1 MAAML
6 AGLARAWCWRVCVS
20 MRILGLAARA
30 AILMALIM
38 PAAGEPIR
46 FSTDT
51 FEVIGGMGNSD
62 APQSSR
68 STYRGK
74 EVVDFATTLAPGTIL
89 IRTGER
95 KLYFVLPEGRA
106 IQYGIGVGREGFTWS
121 GTDKITRKAEW
132 PDWHPPREMIEREE
146 RRGNYIPARMAGGPE
161 NPLGARALYI
171 GDTMYRIHG
180 TNQPWSIG
188 LAVSSGCIRLLN
200 EEVIDLYDRVEV
212 GAQVVVE

>member
-1 MAAML
+1 MRFPGSAA
-6 AGLARAWCWRVCVS
+6 GF
-20 MRILGLAARA
+20 AALTV
-30 AILMALIM
+30 LMM
-38 PAAGEPIR
+38 PAAAEPIT
-46 FSTDT
+46 FSADT
-51 FEVIGGMGNSD
+51 FQIIGGMGNS
-62 APQSSR
+62 APQARR

-74 EVVDFATTLAPGTIL
+74 EIVAFSTTLAPGTII

-95 KLYFVLPEGRA
+95 KLYYVLAQGRA

-121 GTDKITRKAEW
+121 GTDKITRKAQW
-132 PDWHPPREMIEREE
+132 PDWRPPREMIEREE
-146 RRGNYIPARMAGGPE
+146 QRGNYIPAHMAGGPE

-200 EEVIDLYDRVEV
+200 EEVIDLYNRVDV
-212 GAQVVVE
+212 GAEVVVE

>member
-1 MAAML
+1 MRLLGFVAGFVVLAVAA
-6 AGLARAWCWRVCVS
+6 G
-20 MRILGLAARA
+20 
-30 AILMALIM
+30 
-38 PAAGEPIR
+38 PAAAEPIR

-51 FEVIGGMGNSD
+51 FQIIGGMGETTR
-62 APQSSR
+62 PQTRR
-68 STYRGK
+68 SAYRGK
-74 EVVDFATTLAPGTIL
+74 ETVDFVTTQAPGTII

-95 KLYFVLPEGRA
+95 KLYYVLPEGRA

-121 GTDKITRKAEW
+121 GTDKITRKAKW
-132 PDWHPPREMIEREE
+132 PDWRPPKEMIARELE
-146 RRGNYIPARMAGGPE
+146 RGNYIPAHMAGGPE

-200 EEVIDLYDRVEV
+200 EEVIDLYNRVDV
-212 GAQVVVE
+212 GAQVLVE

>member
-1 MAAML
+1 MRFPGSAA
-6 AGLARAWCWRVCVS
+6 GF
-20 MRILGLAARA
+20 AA
-30 AILMALIM
+30 LMVFIV
-38 PAAGEPIR
+38 PAAAEPIT

-51 FEVIGGMGNSD
+51 FQIIGGMGNS
-62 APQSSR
+62 APQAR
-68 STYRGK
+68 HSTYRGK
-74 EVVDFATTLAPGTIL
+74 QIVDFSTTLAPGTII

-95 KLYFVLPEGRA
+95 KLYYVLAQARA

-121 GTDKITRKAEW
+121 GTDKITRKAQW
-132 PDWHPPREMIEREE
+132 PDWRPPREMIEREE
-146 RRGNYIPARMAGGPE
+146 QRGNYIPAHMAGGPD

-188 LAVSSGCIRLLN
+188 LAVSSGCIRLVN
-200 EEVIDLYDRVEV
+200 EEVIDLYNRVNV